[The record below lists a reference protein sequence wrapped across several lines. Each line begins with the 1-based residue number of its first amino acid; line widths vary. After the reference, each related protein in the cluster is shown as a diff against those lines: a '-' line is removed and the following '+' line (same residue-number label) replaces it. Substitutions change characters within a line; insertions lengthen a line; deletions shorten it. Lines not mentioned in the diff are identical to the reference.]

1 MRRHLNT
8 RLTFPLAVL
17 ACLALGASAGCVNK
31 TEVNT
36 ARRSVYDTD
45 FSRVYNAAVD
55 AVREQVPQFDED
67 PSLGKISSAW
77 RQVQFSNQADDPRS
91 RSSDPTATFN
101 GGGGGTPLSS
111 TESINSR
118 RYFIRFDV
126 TVSGQRPWRVRV
138 LGHAS
143 EWRAGDNEPTPM
155 RGAAVPPWLPAREDA
170 LVVAIYRRLKA
181 YAVAAPV
188 EVAAPGPT
196 DEPAVSA
203 SAFPGV
209 DGGAATL
216 LAALQ
221 TAIQR
226 RDVEA
231 IQPLL
236 AADVSWSAGAS
247 PGVGGAMVILRADP
261 GRLDRLGAALAAG
274 CAPVAADATRVQCGP
289 ADAPLVV
296 RQDGATWRV
305 ASFR

>member
-1 MRRHLNT
+1 MRRHPTT
-8 RLTFPLAVL
+8 RSTFAFAVV
-17 ACLALGASAGCVNK
+17 ACLAAAACVNRS
-31 TEVNT
+31 EVNT
-36 ARRSVYDTD
+36 ARRSIYDTD

-91 RSSDPTATFN
+91 KSSDPTANFN
-101 GGGGGTPLSS
+101 GGGGGSPLSS

-118 RYFIRFDV
+118 RYFVRFDV

-170 LVVAIYRRLKA
+170 LVVSIYRRLKA
-181 YAVAAPV
+181 YAIAAPV
-188 EVAAPGPT
+188 EVAAPGPAE
-196 DEPAVSA
+196 DPPVSA
-203 SAFPGV
+203 DAFSGV
-209 DGGAATL
+209 APGAAEV

-221 TAIQR
+221 TAIAR

-236 AADVSWSAGAS
+236 ASDVMWSDGAA

-274 CAPVAADATRVQCGP
+274 CAPDGDQVRCGDATGVTVLLRLDGAAWHVAA
-289 ADAPLVV
+289 
-296 RQDGATWRV
+296 
-305 ASFR
+305 FR